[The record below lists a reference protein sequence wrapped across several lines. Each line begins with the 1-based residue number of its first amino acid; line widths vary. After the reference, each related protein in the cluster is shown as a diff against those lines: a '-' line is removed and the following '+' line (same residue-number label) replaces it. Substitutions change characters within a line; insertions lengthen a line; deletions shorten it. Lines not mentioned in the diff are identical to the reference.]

1 MIRYYLDTHIPKAV
15 AEQLRLRGIDVVR
28 CEEVGL
34 AEADDTEHLEYA
46 AAQERTLVSHDADF
60 RTLHSVWMG
69 QGLAHA
75 GIIVFNRRFQGDTGR
90 LVREL
95 FEYYELIRLG
105 AATLQEDIFRTLI
118 EVTE

>member
-60 RTLHSVWMG
+60 RTVHSVWG
-69 QGLAHA
+69 ARFGARGHYCLQPTLSGRYWQVGA
-75 GIIVFNRRFQGDTGR
+75 GAIRVLRVDSAGSGDTSG
-90 LVREL
+90 
-95 FEYYELIRLG
+95 
-105 AATLQEDIFRTLI
+105 DIFSTLI

>member
-60 RTLHSVWMG
+60 RTVHSVGGKVWRTRALLSSTDAFRAI
-69 QGLAHA
+69 LA
-75 GIIVFNRRFQGDTGR
+75 GWCGSYSSITS
-90 LVREL
+90 
-95 FEYYELIRLG
+95 
-105 AATLQEDIFRTLI
+105 
-118 EVTE
+118 